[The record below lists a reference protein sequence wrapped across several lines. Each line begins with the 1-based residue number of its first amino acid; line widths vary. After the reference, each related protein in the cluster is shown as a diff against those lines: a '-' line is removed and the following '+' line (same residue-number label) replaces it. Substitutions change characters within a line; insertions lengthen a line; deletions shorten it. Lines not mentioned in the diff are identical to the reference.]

1 MIYKF
6 TSPAAAD
13 VIMQR
18 FSAEKILSIIGKNS
32 GETGVIT
39 AGEMEVAVARLESEI
54 KMQERGVLLSPG
66 QTSDRLENYD
76 AVRLRESSAPF
87 IDLLKKSQQADVNV
101 VWGL

>member
-1 MIYKF
+1 MIYTFK
-6 TSPAAAD
+6 SPAAAD

-39 AGEMEVAVARLESEI
+39 VGEMEVAVTRLESEI
-54 KMQERGVLLSPG
+54 KIHERGAFLSPE
-66 QTSDRLENYD
+66 QASDHLENYD
-76 AVRLRESSAPF
+76 TVRLRESAAPF
-87 IDLLKKSQQADVNV
+87 IDLLKKSHQADVNV